1 MRQALDT
8 STKKYYEDDFEK
20 VMRSGLTGK
29 IFSVSNRMIEQS
41 FKSNE
46 HFPKILELGATGH
59 YHTPF
64 VKCSFDEYHLTDLNP
79 INPSKSPVNDDR
91 ILTRQLD
98 ASNLRDE
105 QSDSYDRLIATCL
118 VLHLGNLE
126 QVLREWRRVTKT
138 GGFVSIYVHCEPG
151 LLLRFLRT
159 IVQVRK
165 RRKNGGSNFYA
176 FVYSEHAS
184 HYLHVKHV
192 IRRVFEN
199 DHVKH
204 EFFPFKFLTWN
215 FNFWKIYTI
224 KIEKAL
230 DSLN

>member
-1 MRQALDT
+1 MGQILDINAR
-8 STKKYYEDDFEK
+8 KYYEDDFEK

-29 IFSVSNRMIEQS
+29 IFSVSNRMIEKS
-41 FKSNE
+41 FKSSE
-46 HFPKILELGATGH
+46 HFSKILELGATGH

-64 VKCSFDEYHLTDLNP
+64 VTCSFDEYHVTDLNP
-79 INPSKSPVNDDR
+79 INPSKTLTKVDG

-98 ASNLRDE
+98 ATNLRDE

-126 QVLREWRRVTKT
+126 QVLTEWRRVTKT
-138 GGFVSIYVHCEPG
+138 AGFVSIYVHCEPG

-165 RRKNGGSNFYA
+165 SRKNGGANFYT

-199 DHVKH
+199 DNVKH

-224 KIEKAL
+224 KINKTL

>member
-1 MRQALDT
+1 MRQALDINAR
-8 STKKYYEDDFEK
+8 KYYEDDLEK

-29 IFSVSNRMIEQS
+29 IFSVSDRMIEKS
-41 FKSNE
+41 FKSTE
-46 HFPKILELGATGH
+46 HFSKILELGATGH
-59 YHTPF
+59 YHTPY

-79 INPSKSPVNDDR
+79 INPSKNPINDDR
-91 ILTRQLD
+91 IFARQLD
-98 ASNLRDE
+98 ATNLQDE
-105 QSDSYDRLIATCL
+105 QRDSYDRIIATCL

-126 QVLREWRRVTKT
+126 HVLTEWRRVTKT
-138 GGFVSIYVHCEPG
+138 GGFISIYVHCEPG

-165 RRKNGGSNFYA
+165 RRKSGGASFYE

-204 EFFPFKFLTWN
+204 EFFPFKLLTWN

-224 KIEKAL
+224 KINKTL
-230 DSLN
+230 DSPN